1 MRAITT
7 FLFTLAAAGLLGAG
21 ADAAPEGWHASMK
34 DGLEAAAKSG
44 RPLLVVTA
52 WKEKV

>member
-1 MRAITT
+1 MRTPWIA
-7 FLFTLAAAGLLGAG
+7 TLVLAGLALAG
-21 ADAAPEGWHASMK
+21 PAVAAPGGWHTSID
-34 DGLEAAAKSG
+34 DGLAAAAKSG